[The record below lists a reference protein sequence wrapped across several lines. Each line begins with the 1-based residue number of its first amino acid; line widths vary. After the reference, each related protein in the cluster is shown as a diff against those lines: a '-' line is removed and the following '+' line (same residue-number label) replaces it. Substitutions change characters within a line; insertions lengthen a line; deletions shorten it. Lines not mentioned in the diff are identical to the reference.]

1 MRKIWLVAS
10 ATYWRR
16 VRSSA
21 FLVLTFGLP
30 LVMVVAGAVPFWL
43 ATREQDL
50 TTLGVVDQTGELASR
65 LAEPRP
71 ADADTE
77 PGLALRTFADIEA
90 ATVARTSGAID
101 AFLVIPPD
109 YFMGARPVFYGTE
122 RLNARLEESLDQR
135 LRHAQLPDAPA
146 WLLARLAEPSMRTY
160 VAIDRGVS
168 VPQGPPLLIRIFF
181 PGLLGLAFAL
191 VVFTSAGQMGAAMV
205 REKDQ
210 RALEMVI
217 TSLSVRELLMGKVL
231 GMSLLSLTQM
241 GLWMLGAIIAT
252 VLALFGDLSVEAWSI
267 SGQAIL
273 WAVLLGV
280 PGYLLYAVLGAGLG
294 IIAGDGQQAQ
304 QLAGMLSFFGLAPL
318 WLLGLVA
325 GEPNGPLAV
334 ALSLFPLTAPTL
346 NLFRMALT
354 TVPTWQLTAALGL
367 ILVSL
372 FVSIWFVARIFR
384 SVMLLYG
391 QRIRPRQVWQA
402 LRSA

>member
-21 FLVLTFGLP
+21 FLVLTLALP
-30 LVMVVAGAVPFWL
+30 LVMVVAGSVPFWL
-43 ATREQDL
+43 ATREQGL
-50 TTLGVVDQTGELASR
+50 TTLGVVDQTGKLAA
-65 LAEPRP
+65 LFAEPLP
-71 ADADTE
+71 GDANAE
-77 PGLALRTFADIEA
+77 PGLALRAFADIEA
-90 ATVARTSGAID
+90 ATVASASRAID
-101 AFLVIPPD
+101 AFLVIPPN
-109 YFMGARPVFYGTE
+109 YFTGTPPIFYGTE
-122 RLNARLEESLDQR
+122 RLNDRWEAALDHR
-135 LRHAQLPDAPA
+135 LRRAQLPDAPA
-146 WLLARLAEPSMRTY
+146 WLLARLAEPSVRTY
-160 VAIDRGVS
+160 VARNSGVR
-168 VPQGPPLLIRIFF
+168 VPQGPSLLIRIFF
-181 PGLLGLAFAL
+181 PGALGLAFAL
-191 VVFTSAGQMGAAMV
+191 VVFTGAGQMGAAMV

-241 GLWMLGAIIAT
+241 GIWLLGALIAAA
-252 VLALFGDLSVEAWSI
+252 LAFWGDLAVGAWSI
-267 SGQAIL
+267 SGQAVL

-325 GEPNGPLAV
+325 GEPNGQLAV

-354 TVPTWQLTAALGL
+354 PVPTWQLSAALGL

-372 FVSIWFVARIFR
+372 FVSTWFVARIFR